1 LENERR
7 NQIRHTFE
15 PQPEETLSLTV
26 DGHPVA
32 ILEMQDISPSGIG
45 LLIDGRVTNDLEV
58 CLHYI
63 HGTSD
68 IEVCGTVVWNSIAD
82 SKSNESSVG
91 ISFSEQDMPLVRYF
105 QRHLVKPNVEFIED
119 DPNGS

>member
-7 NQIRHTFE
+7 NQDRHTFE

-26 DGHPVA
+26 DGHPMA

-45 LLIDGRVTNDLEV
+45 LLIDGRVTNNLEV

-68 IEVCGTVVWNSIAD
+68 IEVCGTVIWNSIVN
-82 SKSNESSVG
+82 SESNESSVG
-91 ISFSEQDMPLVRYF
+91 ICFSEQDMPLIRYF
-105 QRHLVKPNVEFIED
+105 QRHQAEPNLQFI
-119 DPNGS
+119 DPNGI